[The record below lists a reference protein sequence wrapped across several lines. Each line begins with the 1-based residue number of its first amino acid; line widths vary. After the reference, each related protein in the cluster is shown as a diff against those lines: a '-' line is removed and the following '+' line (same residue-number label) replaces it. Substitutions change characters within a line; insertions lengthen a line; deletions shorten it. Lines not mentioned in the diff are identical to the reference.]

1 MHEGGDETFA
11 YMMDAG
17 GTVSDQV
24 SDRRSGKTDLR
35 GQMLGGNSCWIVS

>member
-17 GTVSDQV
+17 GTV